1 MKANL
6 KELIKIISVIIVLF
20 SFMTIYIINDYQ
32 SGKKLEEIA
41 FFDEENLP
49 DYIEEQSETTLTT
62 KITTKETTTTTPVKQ
77 IVWDNLTLEE
87 LTNKLDANLYD
98 TLKGTGVHFAS
109 FTRDYGL
116 DPYLAVS
123 IVNLETG
130 CKWGCS
136 RLVKQCNNIGGLKG
150 RPSCGGAYMKYN
162 SLEEGI
168 YGYLNIVYKY
178 YWLEGLTTAELMNP
192 KYAEDPL
199 WSQTVNAYYET
210 IKAT

>member
-20 SFMTIYIINDYQ
+20 CFMTIYIINDYQ

-41 FFDEENLP
+41 FFDEENIP
-49 DYIEEQSETTLTT
+49 DYIEEETT
-62 KITTKETTTTTPVKQ
+62 ITKEQTTTTTKLV
-77 IVWDNLTLEE
+77 VWDNLTLEE

-98 TLKGTGVHFAS
+98 TLKGTGIHFAT
-109 FTRDYGL
+109 FTKDYGL

-136 RLVKQCNNIGGLKG
+136 KLVKNCNNIGGLKG
-150 RPSCGGAYMKYN
+150 KPSCGGAYMKYN
-162 SLEEGI
+162 TLEEGI
-168 YGYLNIVYKY
+168 YGYLNIIYKY
-178 YWLEGLTTAELMNP
+178 YWLEGLTTAQLMNS
-192 KYAEDPL
+192 KYAKDPL
-199 WSQTVNAYYET
+199 WAQKVNAYYET

>member
-1 MKANL
+1 MKTNL

-49 DYIEEQSETTLTT
+49 DYIEEQSETSLTT
-62 KITTKETTTTTPVKQ
+62 KITSKESTTTIPVKQ

-98 TLKGTGVHFAS
+98 TLKGTGIYFAS

-150 RPSCGGAYMKYN
+150 KPSCSGAYMKYN

-168 YGYLNIVYKY
+168 YGYLNIIYKY
-178 YWLEGLTTAELMNP
+178 YWLEGLTTAELMNS

-199 WSQTVNAYYET
+199 WAQKVNVYYET

>member
-49 DYIEEQSETTLTT
+49 DYIEEQSATTLTT
-62 KITTKETTTTTPVKQ
+62 KITTKETTTTPPVKQ

-136 RLVKQCNNIGGLKG
+136 
-150 RPSCGGAYMKYN
+150 S
-162 SLEEGI
+162 
-168 YGYLNIVYKY
+168 
-178 YWLEGLTTAELMNP
+178 
-192 KYAEDPL
+192 
-199 WSQTVNAYYET
+199 
-210 IKAT
+210 